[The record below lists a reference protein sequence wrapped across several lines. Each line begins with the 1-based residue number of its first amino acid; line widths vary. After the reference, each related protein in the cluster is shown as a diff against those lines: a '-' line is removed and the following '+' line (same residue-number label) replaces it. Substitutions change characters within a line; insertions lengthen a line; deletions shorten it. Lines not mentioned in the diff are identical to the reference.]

1 VCFIA
6 SNLFISNLKIRRIG
20 LPWSVLALIHINA
33 CRLEAVDGKMRMFL
47 TLLILL
53 AFGAYF
59 YFDLEKFLNLEYV
72 QSQLDILRSYRSDHF
87 GFFTLIF
94 SLSYAA
100 VIALSIPGAIILTL
114 TSGAVFGLFWG
125 VIIASFASS
134 FGATLAFLFSRFLL
148 RDWVGKKFKR
158 YLALINKGLEK
169 EGLFYLFSI
178 RMIPLFPFFAVN
190 LLMGLTS
197 ISTRSFYLVSQAGML
212 LGTIAYV
219 NAGSELSQITSLSG
233 LISIP
238 IIMSLIFLGLLPLIA
253 KYTISYMQ
261 RRSHEKIC

>member
-1 VCFIA
+1 
-6 SNLFISNLKIRRIG
+6 
-20 LPWSVLALIHINA
+20 
-33 CRLEAVDGKMRMFL
+33 
-47 TLLILL
+47 
-53 AFGAYF
+53 
-59 YFDLEKFLNLEYV
+59 
-72 QSQLDILRSYRSDHF
+72 
-87 GFFTLIF
+87 
-94 SLSYAA
+94 
-100 VIALSIPGAIILTL
+100 
-114 TSGAVFGLFWG
+114 
-125 VIIASFASS
+125 
-134 FGATLAFLFSRFLL
+134 
-148 RDWVGKKFKR
+148 
-158 YLALINKGLEK
+158 
-169 EGLFYLFSI
+169 
-178 RMIPLFPFFAVN
+178 MIPLFPFFAVN